1 MLVYFCGWSKN
12 ILLPIIFPFFLLYFT
27 QCGKHL
33 HDRII
38 CNIAHST
45 SSTTPLFIEV
55 HVSSQKSER
64 SYKCVYRI
72 CIPLL
77 RFCYCNLELSRQC
90 DICFSITLSRQ
101 CDICFSITLSRQCN
115 ICLFVFHFHFCTFT
129 IYTNYICMELL
140 GDLLVLNFS
149 I

>member
-1 MLVYFCGWSKN
+1 MFFFGKVKNLIICWFIFAADLKTYYLRLYFLFFYY
-12 ILLPIIFPFFLLYFT
+12 ILLT
-27 QCGKHL
+27 CGKHL

-45 SSTTPLFIEV
+45 SLTTPLFIEV

-77 RFCYCNLELSRQC
+77 RFFYCNLELSRQC
-90 DICFSITLSRQ
+90 DICFSITLSG
-101 CDICFSITLSRQCN
+101 QCN

>member
-77 RFCYCNLELSRQC
+77 RFFYCNLE
-90 DICFSITLSRQ
+90 LSRQ

>member
-77 RFCYCNLELSRQC
+77 RFFYCNLELSRQC

-101 CDICFSITLSRQCN
+101 CD

>member
-1 MLVYFCGWSKN
+1 LLVYFCGWSKN

-77 RFCYCNLELSRQC
+77 RFFYCNLE
-90 DICFSITLSRQ
+90 LSRQ